1 MDSIEMRHL
10 LQLML
15 RGIVPADRQALP
27 VKVSSSV
34 PVSSG
39 GRIVSLGEWYDA
51 IDKSVLKIS
60 ADDLE
65 SIAWE
70 RQIGFLHLLQPII
83 RILGF
88 GITAYMPLLHK
99 TVLAMLNRAQD
110 IRARSSEAGAVELA
124 EQYDDLDETAAAAAE
139 GDRAIEDQQ
148 SKRRRDDVQALR
160 VRSLCLLRIAGELLL
175 C

>member
-39 GRIVSLGEWYDA
+39 GRIVTLGEWYDA
-51 IDKSVLKIS
+51 IDNAVLKIS

-124 EQYDDLDETAAAAAE
+124 EQYDDLDETAAAE

-148 SKRRRDDVQALR
+148 NKRRRDDVQALR